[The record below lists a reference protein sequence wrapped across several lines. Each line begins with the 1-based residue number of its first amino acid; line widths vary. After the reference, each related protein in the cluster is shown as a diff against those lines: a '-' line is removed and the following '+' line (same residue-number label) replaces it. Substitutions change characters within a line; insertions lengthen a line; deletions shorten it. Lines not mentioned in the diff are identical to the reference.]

1 MQERLLE
8 GLPTVVTYFDWYL
21 CVVPS
26 TSAFTCIADRKHR
39 HTLEQTVYVTAETEV
54 TLRMTVCM

>member
-26 TSAFTCIADRKHR
+26 TSAFTCIAYRKHH
-39 HTLEQTVYVTAETEV
+39 HTLEQLYT
-54 TLRMTVCM
+54 